1 MEPLISVRIRATLSA
16 NPECRPGLLARG
28 RVAYAERGR
37 LSHGNGRELFCLVRH
52 YTWPGT
58 GFFYGH
64 VLRVPVRPGAE
75 DSAQWPDGTWA
86 ALIVDSGIAIDGETR
101 DEVLANAQEWRWNNG
116 DYQPC
121 YAQDIDDVFKL
132 CTGFEEACA
141 ALSEMIRRL
150 PIRVEAPDGRRR
162 NRRGL
167 PPRLP
172 PRTPRAR
179 HPRHALHECLRAG
192 HRLLQRPLRRRTA
205 GSTTSASTAPPPS
218 PASGTTARTTCVN
231 GRGNSPPTCSTA
243 SRGWRTGKTRRR
255 SRRPCRR
262 PTMKDSR
269 PTPTTPAVPLRR
281 PTHPRGQGRRR
292 AGLVVREGCLRGAG
306 VCQSLGCSQKTLQT
320 K

>member
-141 ALSEMIRRL
+141 ALSEMIRRFELKRRTVVVETEEDYLRDCRREL
-150 PIRVEAPDGRRR
+150 PAPGILDMRCMNVYGLGTAYFKDPCEEEQRALPPQPRQRRRHRPPVGRRR
-162 NRRGL
+162 ERPASMGAATR
-167 PPRLP
+167 RLP
-172 PRTPRAR
+172 ARLQVAAGGLGKRADG
-179 HPRHALHECLRAG
+179 AAVRAVA
-192 HRLLQRPLRRRTA
+192 RR
-205 GSTTSASTAPPPS
+205 
-218 PASGTTARTTCVN
+218 
-231 GRGNSPPTCSTA
+231 
-243 SRGWRTGKTRRR
+243 
-255 SRRPCRR
+255 
-262 PTMKDSR
+262 
-269 PTPTTPAVPLRR
+269 
-281 PTHPRGQGRRR
+281 
-292 AGLVVREGCLRGAG
+292 
-306 VCQSLGCSQKTLQT
+306 
-320 K
+320 